1 MPVLPRETPPRPL
14 RLLPPPHAQKIS
26 RRMLSAWKERGK
38 RRQVREREG
47 FRERERKKKS
57 RSSKEEETS
66 TSTSLFFPLFP
77 LQNRPTTASLATL
90 DAAFAK
96 VSSSQSSALEALD
109 GLMRGKEEREGEIG
123 TEKERGEFFLTP
135 KKLVFCLS
143 PQKKKKKKKNRAR
156 RVRGSSLHPRHAV
169 PCSRRR
175 SGAQGEGP
183 KGVSEAAA
191 GLRAGRASGGGRRRD
206 PEEAATGNSR
216 RDPRRR
222 RRTQRHFVPLVV
234 RGAFEKKQKKHPCII
249 VKE

>member
-143 PQKKKKKKKNRAR
+143 PQKKKKKKTE
-156 RVRGSSLHPRHAV
+156 L
-169 PCSRRR
+169 
-175 SGAQGEGP
+175 
-183 KGVSEAAA
+183 AAC
-191 GLRAGRASGGGRRRD
+191 
-206 PEEAATGNSR
+206 EEAASIPGTLSPALAAAAALRARVR
-216 RDPRRR
+216 RACRKLQRASERAARVEAAVAEIRRR
-222 RRTQRHFVPLVV
+222 RQRGTAGGTRDDEEERSDTSSLSS
-234 RGAFEKKQKKHPCII
+234 
-249 VKE
+249 